1 MYRML
6 LIFILFFFWS
16 CTSCDSN
23 GSSNEVDVL
32 PDKDSADT
40 FDSDTQDL
48 SNDENDD
55 PEQTDSDSE
64 ISDIDEDV
72 DSAVLCLDLK
82 INANVIK
89 TGFPFKDKDGKPTFC
104 RPGCNDIP
112 TETDPQCVRNIW
124 EWDNWEKYQKY
135 LEAEKKDPEQ
145 KEERECYPWP
155 CVLPEMKAST
165 GGSLKSKCDRRI
177 SVNGYTSTMGAV
189 WTHGMSDGVAG
200 MYMSNGA
207 IEYDPETDQFVKIGQ
222 AMGRL
227 SYNKKRYVI
236 LAFESMPSDNP
247 AYKSFVV
254 SVLRKDGKYYYE
266 LVYDNKD
273 HNAFMGNPSFA
284 GDEWVLIQICEGSSG
299 SCDVKY
305 AKAGEWEWHSLG
317 LGKVFEGNIVG
328 DRLTFMVPYT
338 DPDRQIYYCDLS
350 KYPKSY
356 KECHKATGTLKSGDP
371 ELGHSP
377 RIDEDNKNR
386 LIYYLYGGDN
396 GVLKL
401 IETDFADADNP
412 SRKEIVIDT
421 YMQPSK
427 AKGNLIMSTANNG
440 YGLMS
445 CWYRFDK
452 QKTYCP
458 ASNEM
463 MEFGT
468 FDGKWHLWRDSID
481 VRIRDWVCYC
491 EETGICPF
499 EE

>member
-1 MYRML
+1 MRL
-6 LIFILFFFWS
+6 ALILFIVFIVS
-16 CTSCDSN
+16 CNSDGTKTDLDS
-23 GSSNEVDVL
+23 V
-32 PDKDSADT
+32 PDKDLI
-40 FDSDTQDL
+40 SDTDSQDVTP
-48 SNDENDD
+48 DENPD
-55 PEQTDSDSE
+55 PDIIDADNEKPDMDADSVE
-64 ISDIDEDV
+64 
-72 DSAVLCLDLK
+72 CLDLK
-82 INANVIK
+82 IQASVIK
-89 TGFPFKDKDGKPTFC
+89 TGFPFKDKNGKPTFC
-104 RPGCNDIP
+104 RPGCDDMP

-135 LEAEKKDPEQ
+135 LAAEKEDPEQ

-155 CVLPEMKAST
+155 CKLPDMKAVT
-165 GGSLKSKCDRRI
+165 GGDLTSKCDRWL
-177 SVNGYTSTMGAV
+177 SVDGYTSTMGAV

-207 IEYDPETDQFVKIGQ
+207 IEYDPEIDQFVKIGQ

-247 AYKSFVV
+247 DYKSFVV

-266 LVYDNKD
+266 LIYDNKD

-299 SCDVKY
+299 PCDVKY
-305 AKAGEWEWHSLG
+305 AKAGVWEWHSLG
-317 LGKVFEGNIVG
+317 LGTVYEGNIVG
-328 DRLTFMVPYT
+328 DRLTFMTPDET
-338 DPDRQIYYCDLS
+338 ADRQIYYCDLS

-356 KECHKATGTLKSGDP
+356 KECAKATRKNGSGQY
-371 ELGHSP
+371 EKGHSP

-386 LIYYLYGGDN
+386 LIYYFWSDDEE
-396 GVLKL
+396 LKL
-401 IETDFADADNP
+401 IEVSYADQNNP
-412 SRKEIVIDT
+412 AYNEIVIDR

-427 AKGNLIMSTANNG
+427 VKGNLMMFAGNKG

-445 CWYRFDK
+445 CYYRFDK
-452 QKTYCP
+452 KKLYCP
-458 ASNEM
+458 ESDEM
-463 MEFGT
+463 MEFGI

-481 VRIRDWVCYC
+481 VRIRDWDCYC

>member
-1 MYRML
+1 
-6 LIFILFFFWS
+6 
-16 CTSCDSN
+16 
-23 GSSNEVDVL
+23 
-32 PDKDSADT
+32 
-40 FDSDTQDL
+40 
-48 SNDENDD
+48 
-55 PEQTDSDSE
+55 
-64 ISDIDEDV
+64 
-72 DSAVLCLDLK
+72 
-82 INANVIK
+82 
-89 TGFPFKDKDGKPTFC
+89 
-104 RPGCNDIP
+104 
-112 TETDPQCVRNIW
+112 
-124 EWDNWEKYQKY
+124 
-135 LEAEKKDPEQ
+135 
-145 KEERECYPWP
+145 
-155 CVLPEMKAST
+155 
-165 GGSLKSKCDRRI
+165 
-177 SVNGYTSTMGAV
+177 MGAV
-189 WTHGMSDGVAG
+189 WTHGMSEGVAG
-200 MYMSNGA
+200 MLMNRDA
-207 IEYDPETDQFVKIGQ
+207 IEYNPEKDEFTKIGQ
-222 AMGRL
+222 AAAML
-227 SYNKKRYVI
+227 SYNKGRYV
-236 LAFESMPSDNP
+236 FPVYDRP
-247 AYKSFVV
+247 HDTDGYRSFII
-254 SVLRKDGKYYYE
+254 SAEKKNGQYYYE
-266 LVYDNKD
+266 FIYDNAV
-273 HNAFMGNPSFA
+273 NNSFMSNPSFVEK
-284 GDEWVLIQICEGSSG
+284 DWVLIQVRSGKESSDT
-299 SCDVKY
+299 DVKY

-356 KECHKATGTLKSGDP
+356 KECHKATGTLKPGDP